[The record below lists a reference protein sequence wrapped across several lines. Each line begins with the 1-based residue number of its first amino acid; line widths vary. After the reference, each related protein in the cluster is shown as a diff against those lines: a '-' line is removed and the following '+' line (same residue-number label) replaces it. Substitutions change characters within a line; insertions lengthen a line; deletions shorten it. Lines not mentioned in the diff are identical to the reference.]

1 MLTMNEYYNI
11 TKHHYMEASMEML
24 DHFRENVIEVHH
36 IGSTSIKEVKG
47 FNDIDVLVIL
57 KTITDTSEL
66 KEILVAE
73 GYEIIEDFNQYFSDE
88 MVARGKFGEFNV
100 NFIFTPRGLN
110 KKSQI
115 LVCKEL
121 LTQNEAHLKRF
132 QTLKKRYEEKKI
144 SEAQYQTEKMQFF
157 SNLLESAADLKGV

>member
-24 DHFRENVIEVHH
+24 DHFKENVIEVHH

-66 KEILVAE
+66 KDVLVAE
-73 GYEIIEDFNQYFSDE
+73 GYEIIEGFNHYFSDE

-121 LTQNEAHLKRF
+121 LKQNKDHREYF
-132 QTLKKRYEEKKI
+132 QNLKKQYEENKI
-144 SEAQYQTEKMQFF
+144 NEEQYQDEKKRFF
-157 SNLLESAADLKGV
+157 SNLLESAADLKDV